1 MAAGI
6 TGWTSCTPKA
16 CQAQIDRF
24 GVAPRAN
31 LIGYRYN
38 LVVDGWGAVNRQA
51 ILMCKGV
58 VTLRAALFA
67 EFYHRWRL
75 PPPWPLQWQR
85 QSSAS
90 RPRGSSLPTLY
101 MWADMRPGRGAGS

>member
-1 MAAGI
+1 MA
-6 TGWTSCTPKA
+6 SK
-16 CQAQIDRF
+16 
-24 GVAPRAN
+24 AN
-31 LIGYRYN
+31 LTSYRYN

-67 EFYHRWRL
+67 EFYHRWS
-75 PPPWPLQWQR
+75 LQRQR

-90 RPRGSSLPTLY
+90 RPRGRRLPTLY
-101 MWADMRPGRGAGS
+101 MWADMRPGHGAGS

>member
-1 MAAGI
+1 MA
-6 TGWTSCTPKA
+6 SK
-16 CQAQIDRF
+16 
-24 GVAPRAN
+24 AN
-31 LIGYRYN
+31 LTSYRYN

-67 EFYHRWRL
+67 EFYHRWS
-75 PPPWPLQWQR
+75 LQWQR

-90 RPRGSSLPTLY
+90 RPRGRRLPTLY
-101 MWADMRPGRGAGS
+101 MWADMRPGHGAGS